1 MTEHL
6 SPDRVRQLMANQNK
20 LFPAVE
26 AGKPVSYLVERR
38 EAIRRQEMFRL
49 TDDIFGSGA
58 LDCPLNYSFDPDP
71 MPVLPSQRDE
81 VTHPEFE

>member
-1 MTEHL
+1 MTEPL
-6 SPDRVRQLMANQNK
+6 NPERVRQLMANQSK

-26 AGKPVSYLVERR
+26 VGKPVSYLVERR

-58 LDCPLNYSFDPDP
+58 LDCPLNYSFNPEP
-71 MPVLPSQRDE
+71 LHVLPSQRDE

>member
-6 SPDRVRQLMANQNK
+6 SPARVRQLMANQSK

-26 AGKPVSYLVERR
+26 AGKPVSHLVKRQDEIKRQQEFR
-38 EAIRRQEMFRL
+38 ENHS
-49 TDDIFGSGA
+49 IFGSGA
-58 LDCPLNYSFDPDP
+58 LDCPLNYSWNENPLTT
-71 MPVLPSQRDE
+71 LPSQRDE